1 MLIKKIV
8 SVGAGA
14 ILVFVVAQAFAT
26 ATPEQAARLDKSLT
40 PMGAERAGNA
50 SGTIPRW
57 TGGITTP
64 PPGYKPGDHH
74 PDPFPNDQVLF
85 TITGANAN
93 QHKDRLSPGQL
104 ALLKTYPDYKM
115 PVYKT
120 RRTASYPQ
128 RIYDAVKANATRAR
142 IVANGNGVADT
153 IVGVPFPIPKLGV
166 EVIWNHILRYRGN
179 AAARYISQAAP
190 TRTGNYTLVKFEDEF
205 DFIYTHPNATF
216 EGLHNRILYF
226 KQKVLAP
233 ARLAGFILVVH
244 ETLNQVKEPRS
255 AWTYNTGQRRVR
267 RAPNVAYDNPGTAA
281 DNQRTSDQFDMYN
294 GAPDRYDWK
303 LVGKQEL
310 YVPYNSYKLHS
321 DKLKYTDILRP
332 LHIDQDYTRY
342 ELHRVWVVEATLKS
356 GTSHIYKRRTFYID
370 EDSWQVLIV
379 DQYDKRDKLWRVSEG
394 HVINY
399 YDVPTLWTTLEVHY
413 DLQSGRYLALGLDN
427 EDRMYDFSIKRT
439 AGDYTPSALRREGT
453 R

>member
-26 ATPEQAARLDKSLT
+26 ATPEQAERLGKSLT

-57 TGGITTP
+57 TDGITTP